1 MDHTDIKELSMHEC
15 INAWNVP
22 TIHQRVIEDIKSEIK
37 GWKTLWKTSAV
48 VQDAKDAISPF
59 GINELNYSPLQ
70 KFLRVTAYVTCFLQ
84 KLKKEQR
91 TMYPKAPS

>member
-37 GWKTLWKTSAV
+37 G
-48 VQDAKDAISPF
+48 
-59 GINELNYSPLQ
+59 
-70 KFLRVTAYVTCFLQ
+70 
-84 KLKKEQR
+84 
-91 TMYPKAPS
+91 